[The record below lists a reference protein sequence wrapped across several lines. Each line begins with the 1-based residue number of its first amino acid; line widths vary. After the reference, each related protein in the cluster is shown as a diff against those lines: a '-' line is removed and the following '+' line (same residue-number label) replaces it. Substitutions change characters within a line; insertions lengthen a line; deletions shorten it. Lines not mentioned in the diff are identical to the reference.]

1 MRAGVCAAFFSEA
14 LRAAAGRDAEVTPP
28 FVPPFLTGALLMA
41 LPRPELSVLP
51 PPVILLTVAQARR
64 SALCSVIRARGR
76 SLDMLSLTLL
86 LIGVLWFVGMNG
98 SSLSYAAFI
107 LR

>member
-1 MRAGVCAAFFSEA
+1 LRSFFSEA

-64 SALCSVIRARGR
+64 SALSSVIRARGR

-86 LIGVLWFVGMNG
+86 LIGVL
-98 SSLSYAAFI
+98 
-107 LR
+107 